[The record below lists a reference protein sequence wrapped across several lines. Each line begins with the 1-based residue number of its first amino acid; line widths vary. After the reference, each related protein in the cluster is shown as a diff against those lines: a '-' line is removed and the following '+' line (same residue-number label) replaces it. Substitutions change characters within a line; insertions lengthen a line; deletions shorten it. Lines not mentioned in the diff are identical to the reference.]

1 MEPLKKESIEEIQ
14 LLHQKE
20 SLELQTQEVT
30 VDIESNK
37 RMIKVNRKVYCSVVF
52 LVVLATLVI
61 SWILWFVL
69 LEVGI

>member
-37 RMIKVNRKVYCSVVF
+37 RMIKVNRKVCCSVVF